1 MCIRDSSYTA
11 YTAIQLYSYTA
22 YTVYISTV
30 ISHDSVT
37 ITTFSILPRANELLR
52 VPQPVFP
59 DRTGIGS
66 IPAKRFLRLP
76 QLTRYFIVP
85 KSAKSSRFSST
96 KQNQLRLYSDTSPR
110 ASPVARDLFP
120 LLHRCAGSDPAASNP
135 RIALHPGLARSAP
148 REASAAPQNAIFSLK
163 VRARRPELP
172 LPAKT
177 KACVSPTRDGINWF
191 YANLQ
196 EVLTFFS
203 TGYFRLPNLT

>member
-1 MCIRDSSYTA
+1 MD
-11 YTAIQLYSYTA
+11 
-22 YTVYISTV
+22 TV
-30 ISHDSVT
+30 ISHDSGT
-37 ITTFSILPRANELLR
+37 ITTFSILPTANELLR

-96 KQNQLRLYSDTSPR
+96 MQNQVDLYFDTSPR
-110 ASPVARDLFP
+110 ASPVARDFFP
-120 LLHRCAGSDPAASNP
+120 RLRRCAGSDPAASDP
-135 RIALHPGLARSAP
+135 RISLHPGLVRSAP

-177 KACVSPTRDGINWF
+177 KARVSPPRDGINWF

-203 TGYFRLPNLT
+203 TGTFGLG